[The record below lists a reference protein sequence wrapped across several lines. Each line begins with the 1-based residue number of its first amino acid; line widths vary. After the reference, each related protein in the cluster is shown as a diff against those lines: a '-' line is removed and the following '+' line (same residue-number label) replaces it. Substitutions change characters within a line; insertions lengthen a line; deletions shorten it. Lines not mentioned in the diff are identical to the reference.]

1 MSCWRIRS
9 KDEALW
15 QHVMAEVEALE
26 HGRLGFAV
34 ALADEGRPAFVDQ
47 ELDAVLAEEV
57 EAGAVVEDAGA
68 VDKHHEGLLKL
79 EETDKDLVADG
90 IRRIADDA
98 IKRLVWHVLKK
109 VLPF

>member
-1 MSCWRIRS
+1 MRSRIRS

-15 QHVMAEVEALE
+15 QHIMAEVETLE
-26 HGRLGFAV
+26 HRRLGLAV
-34 ALADEGRPAFVDQ
+34 ALADEGCPAFVDQ
-47 ELDAVLAEEV
+47 ELDAVLTEEV

-68 VDKHHEGLLKL
+68 VDEQHEGLLKL

-90 IRRIADDA
+90 IRRIAHDA
-98 IKRLVWHVLKK
+98 VKWLVWHVLKE